1 MRVIKLGGSLLASGG
16 LIPCLTKI
24 NERYAA
30 QGGVIVPGGGVL
42 ADQIR
47 QLQQE
52 FGFDDRAAH
61 KMAILAMQQMGL
73 LLKGLCPHFE
83 IISSIK
89 QITAANNSARIL
101 IWSPDIAELDKAGI
115 PSSWDITSDSL
126 SAWLAATVAAEE
138 LLLIKS
144 ATITENVSL
153 AQLTEDQVVDKA
165 FCTYCPDAAG
175 FKLTIINVQEF
186 IAS

>member
-16 LIPCLTKI
+16 LVSCLTKI
-24 NERYAA
+24 NQRYAA

-42 ADQIR
+42 ANDIR

-52 FGFDDRAAH
+52 FGFDDRTAH
-61 KMAILAMQQMGL
+61 QMAILAMQQMGL

-83 IISSIK
+83 IVNSTK
-89 QITAANNSARIL
+89 QINTTNNPTKIL
-101 IWSPDIAELDKAGI
+101 IWSPDVAELDKAGI

-126 SAWLAATVAAEE
+126 SAWLATTLGAEE

-144 ATITENVSL
+144 ATMTKNVSL
-153 AQLTEDQVVDKA
+153 TKLTQDQVVDKA
-165 FCTYCPDAAG
+165 FCSYCPDATG
-175 FKLTIINVQEF
+175 FKLTIINAQEF